1 MATNEAIEITK
12 GFLRFNNKACSQ
24 APTQVEIEAI
34 TSILSILDSA
44 RAGEH
49 AKSLQESPESYRLD
63 ALDWRTEPN
72 TSEQMALHCE
82 QQVSAAV
89 YQAGRCANRGK
100 GAEAMSAIQCLTCR
114 WWNGDKS
121 YASESF
127 TESDKHGNCSH
138 IVSSSALSE
147 GWPVRLYPIGT
158 TAYVSTRYDFSCRDW
173 EKEQPCQK

>member
-1 MATNEAIEITK
+1 MTTSEAIEITK

-82 QQVSAAV
+82 QQVSACE
-89 YQAGRCANRGK
+89 AGAAALSLVPQLQERVRVLK
-100 GAEAMSAIQCLTCR
+100 EALV
-114 WWNGDKS
+114 S
-121 YASESF
+121 YAQ
-127 TESDKHGNCSH
+127 HH
-138 IVSSSALSE
+138 ITCALQEPYELDDIQACTCGLENIFKGDSNA
-147 GWPVRLYPIGT
+147 G
-158 TAYVSTRYDFSCRDW
+158 
-173 EKEQPCQK
+173 